1 MPRILKRPM
10 FSRGGST
17 NKNNGIMT
25 GLVDRKGFENGTKDP
40 DEVVAGMDNELNPGF
55 FDKLPLIGGYEGKYP
70 VDADQGA
77 SLIEEIQNYKY
88 GTPPPKKPG
97 STEIQQEGYTDEY
110 GTFQVRDKKGTPP
123 MSIEQ
128 TIAAMEAEW
137 DMAIEE
143 GYEPGKGGKFDN
155 FGIYSKED
163 IRRRIELGFDL
174 AKGPESSEGIMRTTA
189 AGGGRIGYAEGPTQA
204 EIYADEYYDQLSK
217 IQPPKPKFNVGEFG
231 MNLASGK
238 YAGDGFVSSLIGSGR
253 EPYSKFAAADDKRRG
268 LDYNTQISAA
278 KYGISKAD
286 AEKIRSEEKAKKLK
300 NAMAKTSFENQ
311 KYIITQ
317 ENDLLKL
324 YKNDKSVQSFGKS
337 SVQLKKMLAALE
349 EDTGAGDVAAVF
361 AFMKTLDPESVV
373 RESEFEVA
381 EGTGGS
387 KLFSFEKAHQLWQKL
402 KTGQRLTEREKQ
414 NFKNAGIAFYQAD
427 QSSIDNIRSGFENII
442 KDRGL
447 NRSNIFIDNDIRPF
461 NLEVPFEVKETKGA
475 PPSIK
480 KEFKTE
486 YLDVPPGTKLVDY
499 ENGYYYFELPDG
511 RRFKTKGLK

>member
-25 GLVDRKGFENGTKDP
+25 GLVDRKGYAEDTGIDSR
-40 DEVVAGMDNELNPGF
+40 VVA
-55 FDKLPLIGGYEGKYP
+55 
-70 VDADQGA
+70 
-77 SLIEEIQNYKY
+77 
-88 GTPPPKKPG
+88 
-97 STEIQQEGYTDEY
+97 
-110 GTFQVRDKKGTPP
+110 
-123 MSIEQ
+123 
-128 TIAAMEAEW
+128 
-137 DMAIEE
+137 
-143 GYEPGKGGKFDN
+143 
-155 FGIYSKED
+155 
-163 IRRRIELGFDL
+163 
-174 AKGPESSEGIMRTTA
+174 
-189 AGGGRIGYAEGPTQA
+189 PTQS
-204 EIYADEYYDQLSK
+204 EIYAKEFYDQLSE
-217 IQPPKPKFNVGEFG
+217 IQPPKPRFNMGEMG
-231 MNLASGK
+231 LNLISGK
-238 YAGDGFVSSLIGSGR
+238 YAGDGLLSSLAGSGR
-253 EPYSKFAAADDKRRG
+253 DPYAAYSAADDKRRS

-286 AEKIRSEEKAKKLK
+286 AEKIRNEEEAKKLK

-311 KYIITQ
+311 KYITTQ

-324 YKNDKSVQSFGKS
+324 YKNDKSVQSFSKS
-337 SVQLKKMLAALE
+337 SVQLKKMLSALE

-447 NRSNIFIDNDIRPF
+447 NKSNIFIDNDIRPF
-461 NLEVPFEVKETKGA
+461 NLETPFEVKETKGA

-499 ENGYYYFELPDG
+499 ADGYYYFELPDG

>member
-1 MPRILKRPM
+1 M
-10 FSRGGST
+10 
-17 NKNNGIMT
+17 
-25 GLVDRKGFENGTKDP
+25 
-40 DEVVAGMDNELNPGF
+40 
-55 FDKLPLIGGYEGKYP
+55 
-70 VDADQGA
+70 
-77 SLIEEIQNYKY
+77 
-88 GTPPPKKPG
+88 
-97 STEIQQEGYTDEY
+97 
-110 GTFQVRDKKGTPP
+110 
-123 MSIEQ
+123 
-128 TIAAMEAEW
+128 
-137 DMAIEE
+137 
-143 GYEPGKGGKFDN
+143 
-155 FGIYSKED
+155 IY
-163 IRRRIELGFDL
+163 
-174 AKGPESSEGIMRTTA
+174 
-189 AGGGRIGYAEGPTQA
+189 
-204 EIYADEYYDQLSK
+204 
-217 IQPPKPKFNVGEFG
+217 
-231 MNLASGK
+231 
-238 YAGDGFVSSLIGSGR
+238 
-253 EPYSKFAAADDKRRG
+253 
-268 LDYNTQISAA
+268 
-278 KYGISKAD
+278 
-286 AEKIRSEEKAKKLK
+286 
-300 NAMAKTSFENQ
+300 
-311 KYIITQ
+311 
-317 ENDLLKL
+317 
-324 YKNDKSVQSFGKS
+324 
-337 SVQLKKMLAALE
+337 
-349 EDTGAGDVAAVF
+349 VAAVF